1 MGEKKDAVDLNV
13 VLVVGDISN
22 TYLEV
27 VCSWICCEWLMIKLS
42 QQSCNIMVFPVIY
55 SDPVKNS
62 RLNENCMVP
71 LLSWLTLKSKQ
82 GLFCLQEKQAL
93 IFEWKKERTLI
104 LLSEVHYRYI
114 EGEITSVHDFVN
126 FLLGQIKCY
135 LTGGQGQSV
144 AFYVTAIFFHRLCL
158 TSRFGNIISGFS
170 CLFSTLYWPKDCHN
184 FLPYFQTKQVSQGD
198 DYSECL
204 EFFCHIILEWFEF

>member
-1 MGEKKDAVDLNV
+1 MGEKKDAVGLNV

-27 VCSWICCEWLMIKLS
+27 VCSWICCEWLMIKPS

-104 LLSEVHYRYI
+104 LLCEVHYRYI

-126 FLLGQIKCY
+126 FLLGQTKCY
-135 LTGGQGQSV
+135 LTGGRGQSV
-144 AFYVTAIFFHRLCL
+144 ALYVTAIFFHRLCL
-158 TSRFGNIISGFS
+158 TSMFGNIISGFT
-170 CLFSTLYWPKDCHN
+170 CC
-184 FLPYFQTKQVSQGD
+184 FQLSIDLKTAITFYPIFRLNKSAREMTIVNA
-198 DYSECL
+198 
-204 EFFCHIILEWFEF
+204 